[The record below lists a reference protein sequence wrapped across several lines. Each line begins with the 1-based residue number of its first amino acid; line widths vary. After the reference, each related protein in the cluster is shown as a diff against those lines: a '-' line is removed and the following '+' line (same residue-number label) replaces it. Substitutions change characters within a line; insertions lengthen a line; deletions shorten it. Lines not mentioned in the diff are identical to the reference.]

1 MTLHLNS
8 AFADAQRRQF
18 IFHGDFFVFSANDSM
33 TALCGHAQR
42 MIAEAFAGQD
52 PETAQYNHSVEE
64 FADKIGPLKSRFTND
79 LRTKELVREILVD
92 FGHDP
97 VETYFD
103 VPRLRVVTSD
113 NFLTSG
119 VGYAYKAHR
128 DTWYSSPQ
136 SQINWWLPVFDLASE
151 RTLAFYPKYWSQPVQ
166 NSSQDFDYGEWIRVG
181 RRMATSQI
189 GKDTRQ
195 HPLPT
200 EPIDAA
206 AEMRLVLKSAE
217 TVLFSASHLH
227 ATVPNSSGK
236 TRFSLDFRTVSLGDL
251 QSKAGSPN
259 IDNRSQGTTLADFL
273 RTSDFAPLTERFSTE
288 TLTMKGV

>member
-1 MTLHLNS
+1 MTTLHLN
-8 AFADAQRRQF
+8 ADFTDSQRRPL
-18 IFHGDFFVFSANDSM
+18 IFAGDFFVFSARDSV
-33 TALCGHAQR
+33 TALCSHARQ
-42 MIAEAFAGQD
+42 MIAETFAGQD
-52 PETAQYNHSVEE
+52 PETAQYSYSATE
-64 FADKIGPLKSRFTND
+64 FAAKIGPLKSRFTND
-79 LRTKELVREILVD
+79 LHTKELVRQILLD

-151 RTLAFYPKYWSQPVQ
+151 RTLAFYPKYWTQPVQ

-181 RRMATSQI
+181 RQMATSQI
-189 GKDTRQ
+189 GKDTRN

-200 EPIDAA
+200 ETIDAA
-206 AEMRLVLKSAE
+206 AEMRLVLKAAE
-217 TVLFSASHLH
+217 SVLFSASHLH

-236 TRFSLDFRTVSLGDL
+236 TRFSLDFRTVSLRDL
-251 QSKAGSPN
+251 QLKTGSPN
-259 IDNRSQGTTLADFL
+259 IDNNSRGTTLGDFIQAGN
-273 RTSDFAPLTERFSTE
+273 FAPLIGAFSTE
-288 TLTMKGV
+288 AQQ

>member
-1 MTLHLNS
+1 
-8 AFADAQRRQF
+8 
-18 IFHGDFFVFSANDSM
+18 V
-33 TALCGHAQR
+33 TALCSHAQR
-42 MIAEAFAGQD
+42 MIAETFAGQD
-52 PETAQYNHSVEE
+52 PETAQYAHSVED
-64 FADKIGPLKSRFTND
+64 FAAKIGPLKSRFTND
-79 LRTKELVREILVD
+79 LQTKELVREILMD

-97 VETYFD
+97 IETYFD

-166 NSSQDFDYGEWIRVG
+166 NSSQGFDYGEWIRVG
-181 RRMATSQI
+181 RQMAISQV
-189 GKDTRQ
+189 GKDTRK

-206 AEMRLVLKSAE
+206 AEMRLVLKAAE
-217 TVLFSASHLH
+217 SVLFSASHLH

-236 TRFSLDFRTVSLGDL
+236 TRFSLDFRTVNLRDL
-251 QSKAGSPN
+251 ESKTGSPN
-259 IDNRSQGTTLADFL
+259 IDNLSRGTTLGDFL
-273 RTSDFAPLTERFSTE
+273 RASDFAPLTDVFPIE
-288 TLTMKGV
+288 TLTMKGA